1 MKTFFIRLY
10 RAGKLDEEFYE
21 ELVVDSDYLIQSAS
35 IIILYSL
42 ASGIGNYTTRGMTGF
57 ILGTIIALISW
68 LLYAYISFFIANQ
81 LLEIKETRVDI
92 GELLRITGFASAPGL
107 LRIFGLVPILFNI
120 VFLIS
125 TIWMLLTMI
134 TAIKQAYELDLLRA
148 AGASLAGWILQ
159 AIILGFFQL

>member
-1 MKTFFIRLY
+1 MKTFIIRLY
-10 RAGKLDEEFYE
+10 RAARLDEKFYE
-21 ELVVDSDYLIQSAS
+21 ELVEDSDYLIQSSS

-42 ASGIGNYTTRGMTGF
+42 ASGIGNYTSRGMTGF

-68 LLYAYISFFIANQ
+68 LLYAYLTFFIANQ

-120 VFLIS
+120 VFIIS

-134 TAIKQAYELDLLRA
+134 AAIRQAYELELPRA
-148 AGASLAGWILQ
+148 AGVCLAGWILQ
-159 AIILGFFQL
+159 AIILYFFL

>member
-1 MKTFFIRLY
+1 MKNFFIRLF
-10 RAGKLDEEFYE
+10 RAAKLDAEFYE

-35 IIILYSL
+35 VIILYSL
-42 ASGIGNYTTRGMTGF
+42 ASGIGNYTSRGMTGF

-68 LLYAYISFFIANQ
+68 LLYAYLTFFIANQ

-107 LRIFGLVPILFNI
+107 LRIFGLVPVLFNI
-120 VFLIS
+120 VFIIS

-134 TAIKQAYELDLLRA
+134 AAIKQAYELDLLRA
-148 AGASLAGWILQ
+148 VGVSMAGWILQ